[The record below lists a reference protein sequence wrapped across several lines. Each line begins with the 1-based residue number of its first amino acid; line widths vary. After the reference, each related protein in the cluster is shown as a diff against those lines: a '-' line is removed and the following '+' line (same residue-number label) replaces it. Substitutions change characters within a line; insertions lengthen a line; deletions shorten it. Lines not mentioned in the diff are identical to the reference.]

1 MDRSLGFGSIICD
14 LIRPFQ
20 TRSRFDSIPYLVF
33 NLATYNNSPDRSTK
47 STISRLKSLYL
58 LVNIGFQVL
67 FHSPPGVLFT
77 FPSRYLSLSV
87 TKQYLALW
95 GGPHLFIRD
104 FTCLVLLWILP
115 PLLLFH
121 LQDSHLLWFAFPHN
135 SVRFTSGL
143 CSPLPHSSKLK
154 WFRLFLFRSPLLQES
169 SFLSFPVGTEM
180 FQFPTFPSIYYFT
193 YIWINWLFSQFEFP
207 HSDIYG
213 SLDIC
218 SLPQLFAAY
227 HVLLRLLVPR
237 HSPYALSSLTYFSQ
251 IKSYSN
257 GFFGSIVSQLLFI
270 LYLYNMLVYL
280 SSSSMQFSMYLVG
293 SNGIEPSTSRL
304 SGVRSNHLSYEPIYQ
319 SYLMQFSS
327 FVIPTLFYF

>member
-1 MDRSLGFGSIICD
+1 MDRSLGFGSITCD
-14 LIRPFQ
+14 FYRPFQ

-77 FPSRYLSLSV
+77 FPSRYYSLSV

-95 GGPHLFIRD
+95 GGPHVFIRD

-115 PLLLFH
+115 LLLSFH

-135 SVRFTSGL
+135 SVRFISSF
-143 CSPLPHSSKLK
+143 CSPLPLISKLIR
-154 WFRLFLFRSPLLQES
+154 FRLFLFRSPLLQES

-193 YIWINWLFSQFEFP
+193 HIWISRLFSLLEFP

-218 SLPQLFAAY
+218 SSPQLFAAY

-237 HSPYALSSLTYFSQ
+237 YSPYALSSLTFFRLNL
-251 IKSYSN
+251 ILN
-257 GFFGSIVSQLLFI
+257 GSFFGSIVFC
-270 LYLYNMLVYL
+270 Y
-280 SSSSMQFSMYLVG
+280 FSY
-293 SNGIEPSTSRL
+293 SPS
-304 SGVRSNHLSYEPIYQ
+304 
-319 SYLMQFSS
+319 
-327 FVIPTLFYF
+327 